1 MSMTTALTGLNA
13 AQADLS
19 ATSNNI
25 ANIGTVGYRGSRAEF
40 ADVYSASPFDVSRT
54 TVGSGAQLTRIAQDF
69 SQGGVVAT
77 GNRLDLA
84 IEGPGF
90 FALRPVSPDPG
101 VTAGTVYSRAG
112 AFTMSADGTI
122 ENASGQQLLGWPVA
136 GDGQALT
143 RAIDMATPMQI
154 PLSMGTPAATTEVAL
169 GVRLP
174 SDPAMAGAQ
183 AAVPPLAAFDPADST
198 TWAHRTAVPVIDE
211 AGNAVEAE
219 AYFVRTANPTGTP
232 PETEYEVHL
241 VRDGEA
247 LTAAGGAT
255 LTLGADGLPVAG
267 TVPLEFTGTDG
278 DLALD
283 LGGTI
288 LTDAAFSVAS
298 VTQDGV
304 TPAGLS
310 AIDIDSTGTLWAS
323 YGLDN
328 TVAIGKLMLADFASP
343 QGLRPTGGT
352 GFAATATSGEPS
364 VGTAGATGLG
374 LVRSGALE
382 KANIDLTD
390 QLVNLISAQRNYQ
403 ASAKAFET
411 SSTLMQT
418 IININ

>member
-101 VTAGTVYSRAG
+101 VTAGTVFSRAG
-112 AFTMSADGTI
+112 AFTMSDDGTI
-122 ENASGQQLLGWPVA
+122 VNASGQQLLGWPVA

-143 RAIDMATPMQI
+143 RAIDMATPLQI
-154 PLSMGTPAATTEVAL
+154 PLTMGIPTATTEVAL
-169 GVRLP
+169 GLRLP
-174 SDPAMAGAQ
+174 SDPAMAGGQ
-183 AAVPPLAAFDPADST
+183 TAVPPAAAFDAADST

-211 AGNAVEAE
+211 MGNAVEAE

-241 VRDGEA
+241 VRDGEE
-247 LTAAGGAT
+247 LTATGGAT

-267 TVPLEFTGTDG
+267 TVPLEFTGTAG

-283 LGGTI
+283 LGGTM

-328 TVAIGKLMLADFASP
+328 TVAIGKMMLADFASP

-352 GFAATATSGEPS
+352 GFAATATSGDPS

-403 ASAKAFET
+403 ANAKAFET